1 MIEHGGDLE
10 QTNFADAQRALLV
23 DETWGLAN
31 AGLSGL
37 ACCRTVVSL
46 VAAID
51 PESINAALAR

>member
-37 ACCRTVVSL
+37 RRRTVVSL